1 MSQRPILLI
10 NGRWTRLDEII
21 SMNIRVAADPT
32 IPPTANLTYVRKGR
46 RRPHLVYQV
55 TGCIETAH
63 RRSGRQVI
71 SLLNQEVAAHE

>member
-21 SMNIRVAADPT
+21 SMNTRVAADPT
-32 IPPTANLTYVRKGR
+32 IPARVNLTYVRKGR
-46 RRPHLVYQV
+46 RRPHLVYRV
-55 TGCIETAH
+55 TGYLETAN

-71 SLLNQEVAAHE
+71 AISNPEVDFV